1 MAEIQ
6 IEIHPNPSRFIIWIR
21 LLVICGR
28 HNRVCLYRF
37 RFLISFSHQAIVV
50 LSCACVVH
58 VSLIFCYSIVFVHCG
73 GGYGG
78 RGGGGYGSGCKPVQ
92 GGGVVMAMVCSL
104 SNFIFN

>member
-21 LLVICGR
+21 LLVICG
-28 HNRVCLYRF
+28 
-37 RFLISFSHQAIVV
+37 
-50 LSCACVVH
+50 
-58 VSLIFCYSIVFVHCG
+58 HCG